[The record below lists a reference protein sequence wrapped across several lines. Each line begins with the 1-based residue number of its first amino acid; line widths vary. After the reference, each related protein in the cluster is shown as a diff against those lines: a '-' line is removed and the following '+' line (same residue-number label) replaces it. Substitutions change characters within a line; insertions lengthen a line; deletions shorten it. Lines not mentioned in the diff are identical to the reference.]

1 MISLPPLPPGT
12 ALGVLGGGQLGR
24 MFVLAANRMGYLT
37 VVFDPDEHSPA
48 GRVAT
53 HHLAEN
59 YLDPGAIE
67 HFIGLVDAATVE
79 FENIPLQTLH
89 EIEAQ
94 IPLLPSSE
102 AIATVANRI
111 REKEFLRS
119 HDLPCVNF
127 QALRSAADFDQIS
140 LAGSR
145 WLLKTASL
153 GYDGKGQFIAS
164 SLDDLRQGWRE
175 LGSPESILED
185 FVELEAELSVIAVR
199 AQDGDTACFVPAA
212 NVHRHGILDYSLAPA
227 PLPQSL
233 LDRARELAEA
243 VLAALDYRGVLGLE
257 LFVAG
262 GELLINE
269 IAPRPHNSGHHTL
282 DATASSQFEQQVRVV
297 AGQPLADCR
306 TLSPALMVNLVG
318 LDLQAPGIDWR
329 PFMAEGRARLHL
341 YGKREARPGRKM
353 GHFNLLCEDPRAE
366 LATAL
371 DLRRALFP
379 GE

>member
-1 MISLPPLPPGT
+1 MSLASLPPGT

-24 MFVLAANRMGYLT
+24 MFVQAASRMGYLT
-37 VVFDPDEHSPA
+37 VVFDPDDQSPA
-48 GRVAT
+48 GQVAT

-59 YLDPGAIE
+59 YLDPAAIE
-67 HFIGLVDAATVE
+67 RFIGLVDAATVE
-79 FENIPLQTLH
+79 FENIPRQTLH
-89 EIEAQ
+89 EIEAR
-94 IPLLPSSE
+94 IPLWPS
-102 AIATVANRI
+102 AQTIATVANRI
-111 REKEFLRS
+111 REKEFLSS
-119 HDLPCVNF
+119 HGLPCVGF
-127 QALRSAADFDQIS
+127 QALRSAADFEQIS
-140 LAGSR
+140 PTGCR

-153 GYDGKGQFIAS
+153 GYDGKGQFMAS
-164 SLDDLRQGWRE
+164 SLDELGQGWRE
-175 LGSPESILED
+175 LGSPECIIED

-199 AQDGDTACFVPAA
+199 SQDGATACFAAAA

-227 PLPQSL
+227 PLPQPL

-243 VLAALDYRGVLGLE
+243 VLTALDYRGVLGLE
-257 LFVAG
+257 LFVVG

-282 DATASSQFEQQVRVV
+282 DAAVSSQFEQQVRVV

-306 TLSPALMVNLVG
+306 LLSPALMVNLIG

-353 GHFNLLCEDPRAE
+353 GHFNLLCENPRAE
-366 LATAL
+366 LAAAL

-379 GE
+379 EG

>member
-1 MISLPPLPPGT
+1 M
-12 ALGVLGGGQLGR
+12 GVLGGGQLGR
-24 MFVLAANRMGYLT
+24 MFVQAADRMGYLT

-53 HHLAEN
+53 YHLAEN
-59 YLDPGAIE
+59 YRDPGAIE
-67 HFIGLVDAATVE
+67 RFIGLADAATVE
-79 FENIPLQTLH
+79 FENIPRQTLR

-94 IPLLPSSE
+94 IPLLPSAD

-111 REKEFLRS
+111 REKEFLS
-119 HDLPCVNF
+119 SNSLPCVGF
-127 QALRSAADFDQIS
+127 QALGSAADFEQIS

-164 SLDDLRQGWRE
+164 SLDELKQGWRE
-175 LGSPESILED
+175 LGSPECILED
-185 FVELEAELSVIAVR
+185 YVELEAELSVIAVR
-199 AQDGDTACFVPAA
+199 AQDGDTACFIPAA
-212 NVHRHGILDYSLAPA
+212 NVHRHGILDYSLVPA
-227 PLPQSL
+227 PLSQAV
-233 LDRARELAEA
+233 LDRACELAEA
-243 VLAALDYRGVLGLE
+243 VLVALDYRGVLGLE
-257 LFVAG
+257 LFVVD

-282 DATASSQFEQQVRVV
+282 DATVGSQFEQQVRVV

-306 TLSPALMVNLVG
+306 LLSPALMVNLVG
-318 LDLQAPGIDWR
+318 LDLQWPGIDWR
-329 PFMAEGRARLHL
+329 PLMAEKRARLHL

-353 GHFNLLCEDPRAE
+353 GHFNLLCENPRAE
-366 LATAL
+366 LAAAL

-379 GE
+379 VE